1 RADGLGL
8 VQAARRSSAGR
19 CAASGIA
26 PQRSTRGPSP
36 VPSTSVLGCSPPASP
51 PEITPTRGS
60 APHTRRAAARVRA
73 GGAPLALQL
82 VAVSGPA
89 PASSPRAASSPP
101 TRGGGQ
107 RTPPAPASRA
117 LPPANPD
124 PPRST
129 TASRPR

>member
-82 VAVSGPA
+82 VAGSGPA
-89 PASSPRAASSPP
+89 PPPPPPPPRPPP
-101 TRGGGQ
+101 TRGAQ
-107 RTPPAPASRA
+107 PPTPPPPAP
-117 LPPANPD
+117 PP
-124 PPRST
+124 
-129 TASRPR
+129 